1 MSAERMSSVDRAWL
15 LMDRPANPMTIVG
28 LIVLE
33 QPIELEPLRALIGQR
48 LLAFPRFRQTPVAGV
63 LEGSWVE
70 TAAFSLDDHVR
81 SIALPSPGNQRQLE
95 LLGGELAS
103 TPFPPGRPLW
113 SFHLIGEYRG
123 GSAIIVR
130 IHHCYA
136 DGVALLKVLL
146 ALADAQGAGAS
157 PLQLS
162 SSLQAAVPHT
172 GQRLWSALLDTFRQ
186 GADLLEAGLH
196 YTLHPGEAAGLA
208 GEALGIGA
216 QWLRLAALAGEPS
229 TRLKRPLSGSRRLA
243 WARALSLEEVHTIGR
258 FLGCTVNDVL
268 LSILAGALGRYLD
281 TAGESVAGLTIRAAV
296 PVNLKPAAPA
306 RPAADQLSLGNRFG
320 LVFVELPIGVRHP
333 LERLYTV
340 QAVTKALKGSA
351 QALATFDLLWLVGAL
366 PPNVEEYALSL
377 FSAKVSLVASNLPG
391 PVEALALAGRRISE
405 VLFWV
410 PQSGS
415 VGAGVSML
423 TYCGRVQ
430 YGVMADREL
439 IPDPARLVALLAEEF
454 ERLALLVL
462 LGSVA
467 LEPQCAS
474 LP

>member
-1 MSAERMSSVDRAWL
+1 MSAESMTCVDRAWL

-28 LIVLE
+28 LVVLDG
-33 QPIELEPLRALIGQR
+33 PLELELLRELLGQR
-48 LLAFPRFRQTPVAGV
+48 LLAFPRFRRTPVAGT
-63 LEGSWVE
+63 LEGSWLD
-70 TAAFSLDDHVR
+70 TAAFSLEDHVHAV
-81 SIALPSPGNQRQLE
+81 ALPAPGDQAQLE
-95 LLGGELAS
+95 RLAGELAS

-113 SFHLIGEYRG
+113 SFHLIEQYLG

-136 DGVALLKVLL
+136 DGIALLKVLL
-146 ALADAQGAGAS
+146 SLADHGAAPGSGQARTGAPPAQGPPGLAERLRQGVLGA
-157 PLQLS
+157 
-162 SSLQAAVPHT
+162 
-172 GQRLWSALLDTFRQ
+172 FRQ

-196 YTLHPGEAAGLA
+196 YSLRPGEAAGLA
-208 GEALGIGA
+208 GQALGIGSE
-216 QWLRLAALAGEPS
+216 LVRLATLADDPH
-229 TRLKRPLSGSRRLA
+229 TRLKRPLSGGRRLA

-268 LSILAGALGRYLD
+268 ISILAGALGRYLD
-281 TAGESVAGLTIRAAV
+281 SKGEPVAGLTIRAAV
-296 PVNLKPAAPA
+296 PVNLKPPADA
-306 RPAADQLSLGNRFG
+306 RPVQDPAALGNRFG

-333 LERLYTV
+333 LERLYAV
-340 QAVTKALKGSA
+340 HAVTKALKRSP

-366 PPNVEEYALSL
+366 PKHVEEYALSQL
-377 FSAKVSLVASNLPG
+377 SAKVSLVASNLPG
-391 PVEALALAGRRISE
+391 PTEPLVLAGRRVSE

-439 IPDPARLVALLAEEF
+439 IPDPARLVGLLAEEF

-462 LGSVA
+462 LGDGL
-467 LEPQCAS
+467 LEA
-474 LP
+474 

>member
-33 QPIELEPLRALIGQR
+33 RTLGLEPLRDLIEER
-48 LLAFPRFRQTPVAGV
+48 LSAFPRLRRMPVTGM

-70 TAAFSLDDHVR
+70 NPAFSLEDHVR
-81 SIALPSPGNQRQLE
+81 SVALPSPRGQGQLE
-95 LLGGELAS
+95 LLAGELAG

-113 SFHLIGEYRG
+113 SFHLIEQYRG

-146 ALADAQGAGAS
+146 ALADPEAGAS
-157 PLQLS
+157 LS
-162 SSLQAAVPHT
+162 QERAGALPQAAGPGAGRGGL
-172 GQRLWSALLDTFRQ
+172 GQVMLGALRQ
-186 GADLLEAGLH
+186 GADLLKAGLH
-196 YTLHPGEAAGLA
+196 YTLAPGEAAGLA
-208 GEALGIGA
+208 GQTLGIGSEL
-216 QWLRLAALAGEPS
+216 LRLATLASDPP

-268 LSILAGALGRYLD
+268 ISILAGALGRYLE
-281 TAGESVAGLTIRAAV
+281 GEGEPVTGLTIRAAV
-296 PVNLKPAAPA
+296 PVNLKPAAVA
-306 RPAADQLSLGNRFG
+306 QPAADPSPLGNRFG
-320 LVFVELPIGVRHP
+320 LVFVELPIGMRHP
-333 LERLYTV
+333 LERLYAV
-340 QAVTKALKGSA
+340 HAVTKALKRSP

-366 PPNVEEYALSL
+366 PPAAEEYALSL
-377 FSAKVSLVASNLPG
+377 LGAKVSLVASTLPG
-391 PVEALALAGRRISE
+391 PAEALALAGRRISE

-430 YGVMADREL
+430 YGVMADRES
-439 IPDPARLVALLAEEF
+439 IADPARLVGPLGEEF

-462 LGSVA
+462 LGA
-467 LEPQCAS
+467 GLLEG
-474 LP
+474 

>member
-1 MSAERMSSVDRAWL
+1 MSGERMSSVDRAWL

-33 QPIELEPLRALIGQR
+33 RPLELGPLRELIGER
-48 LLAFPRFRQTPVAGV
+48 LLAFRRFRQTPVAGA
-63 LEGSWVE
+63 LEGSWIE
-70 TAAFSLDDHVR
+70 TPAFSLDDHVR
-81 SIALPSPGNQRQLE
+81 SAALSPPGSQRQLE
-95 LLGGELAS
+95 LLAGELAG

-113 SFHLIGEYRG
+113 SFHLVSRYRG
-123 GSAIIVR
+123 GSAVIVR

-146 ALADAQGAGAS
+146 ALADPQGARAS
-157 PLQLS
+157 PPQVP
-162 SSLQAAVPHT
+162 AAPEGAAADA
-172 GQRLWSALLDTFRQ
+172 GQGLGQVVLDALRQ
-186 GADLLEAGLH
+186 GADLLEDGLH

-208 GEALGIGA
+208 GQALGIGSEL
-216 QWLRLAALAGEPS
+216 LRLATLAGDPS
-229 TRLKRPLSGSRRLA
+229 TRLKRPLCGSRRLA

-268 LSILAGALGRYLD
+268 ISTLAGALGRYLELE
-281 TAGESVAGLTIRAAV
+281 GEQVTGLTIRAAV
-296 PVNLKPAAPA
+296 PVNLKPAA
-306 RPAADQLSLGNRFG
+306 AAQPTADPLSLGNRFG

-340 QAVTKALKGSA
+340 HAVTEALKRST
-351 QALATFDLLWLVGAL
+351 QALATFDLLWLVGTL
-366 PPNVEEYALSL
+366 PPTVEEYALAL
-377 FSAKVSLVASNLPG
+377 LSAKVSLVASNLPG
-391 PVEALALAGRRISE
+391 PSEALALAGRRISE

-439 IPDPARLVALLAEEF
+439 IPDPVRLVELLAEEF

-462 LGSVA
+462 LGGVA
-467 LEPQCAS
+467 LRD
-474 LP
+474 